1 MSTEDLAPQDEAPQ
15 AEPHVPAQRTEEPS
29 GSEPALLEVEDLKV
43 HFPIRRGVLV
53 ERTVGHVR
61 AVDGVSLQVSQG
73 GTYGL
78 VGESGCG
85 KTTFGRAVL
94 RLEEPTAGRVRLGDD
109 EVTTLKPER
118 LRKFRSRM
126 QMVFQDPLGSLN
138 PRHNVDMLLAEPLK
152 VHGVGSKAERRKL
165 AVETLDAVGLP
176 KTVLERFPHEFS
188 GGQRQRLGIARA
200 LMLRPDLIVCDEPVS
215 ALDVSIQAQV
225 MNLLDEL
232 QGEFGLTYLVI
243 AHDLAVVRHLSDR
256 VGVMYLGKLVEE
268 ADSASIYEHPR
279 HPYTKALL
287 SAVPQPDPEK
297 EATRE
302 RIILK
307 GDLPSPANPP
317 SGCRFRTRCP
327 WAQDI
332 CAEQEPQWREAAS
345 GHKVACHFDL

>member
-1 MSTEDLAPQDEAPQ
+1 MSPEQT
-15 AEPHVPAQRTEEPS
+15 EPHVPAQRTEEPDLS
-29 GSEPALLEVEDLKV
+29 GAATTPAASPLLEVEDLKV
-43 HFPIRRGVLV
+43 HFPIRRGIVV
-53 ERTVGHVR
+53 ERTVGHVQ
-61 AVDGVSLQVSQG
+61 AVDGVGLSIDAG

-94 RLEEPTAGRVRLGDD
+94 RLEEPTAGRVRLGGD
-109 EVTTLKPER
+109 EVTALKGER
-118 LRKFRSRM
+118 LRRFRSKM

-138 PRHNVDMLLAEPLK
+138 PRHNVDMLLSEPLK

-176 KTVLERFPHEFS
+176 KSVLERFPHEFS

-232 QGEFGLTYLVI
+232 QDEFGLTYLVI

-268 ADSASIYEHPR
+268 ADSETIYENPR

-287 SAVPQPDPEK
+287 SAVPQPDPEV

-327 WAQDI
+327 WAEDI
-332 CAEQEPQWREAAS
+332 CAEVEPEWREAAS

>member
-1 MSTEDLAPQDEAPQ
+1 MSTEQT
-15 AEPHVPAQRTEEPS
+15 EPHVPAQRTEEPDLS
-29 GSEPALLEVEDLKV
+29 GAATTPVASPLLEVEDLKV
-43 HFPIRRGVLV
+43 HFPIRRGIVV
-53 ERTVGHVR
+53 ERTVGHVQ
-61 AVDGVSLQVSQG
+61 AVDGVGLSIDAG

-94 RLEEPTAGRVRLGDD
+94 RLEEPTAGRVRLGGD
-109 EVTTLKPER
+109 EVTALKGER
-118 LRKFRSRM
+118 LRRFRSKM

-138 PRHNVDMLLAEPLK
+138 PRHNVDMLLSEPLK

-176 KTVLERFPHEFS
+176 KSVLERFPHEFS

-232 QGEFGLTYLVI
+232 QDEFGLTYLVI

-268 ADSASIYEHPR
+268 ADSETIYENPR

-287 SAVPQPDPEK
+287 SAVPQPDPEV

-327 WAQDI
+327 WAEDI
-332 CAEQEPQWREAAS
+332 CAEVEPEWREAAS

>member
-1 MSTEDLAPQDEAPQ
+1 MSAEQTEPR
-15 AEPHVPAQRTEEPS
+15 VPAQRTEEPDLS
-29 GSEPALLEVEDLKV
+29 AAATAPVASPLLEVEDLKV
-43 HFPIRRGVLV
+43 HFPIRRGIVV
-53 ERTVGHVR
+53 ERTVGHVQ
-61 AVDGVSLQVSQG
+61 AVDGVGLRIDAG

-94 RLEEPTAGRVRLGDD
+94 RLEEPTAGRVRLGGD
-109 EVTTLKPER
+109 EVTALKGER
-118 LRKFRSRM
+118 LRRFRSKM

-138 PRHNVDMLLAEPLK
+138 PRHNVDMLLSEPLK

-176 KTVLERFPHEFS
+176 KSVLERFPHEFS

-232 QGEFGLTYLVI
+232 QDEFGLTYLVI
-243 AHDLAVVRHLSDR
+243 AHDLAVVRHLSDQ

-268 ADSASIYEHPR
+268 ADSATIYENPR

-287 SAVPQPDPEK
+287 SAVPQPDPEV

-327 WAQDI
+327 WAEDI
-332 CAEQEPQWREAAS
+332 CAEVEPEWREAAS

>member
-1 MSTEDLAPQDEAPQ
+1 MSVDTTAETAAETE
-15 AEPHVPAQRTEEPS
+15 T
-29 GSEPALLEVEDLKV
+29 ALLTVDDVKV
-43 HFPIRRGVLV
+43 HFPIRRGVVV

-61 AVDGVSLQVSQG
+61 AVDGVSLRIG
-73 GTYGL
+73 AGRTYGL

-85 KTTFGRAVL
+85 KTTLGRAVL
-94 RLEEPTAGRVRLGDD
+94 RIEEPTAGTVTLGDT
-109 EVTTLKPER
+109 EVTGLRSDR
-118 LRKFRSRM
+118 LRRFRSKM

-138 PRHNVDMLLAEPLK
+138 PRHNVEMLLAEPLK
-152 VHGVGSKAERRKL
+152 VHGVGSRAERRSL
-165 AVETLDAVGLP
+165 ARETLEAVGLP
-176 KTVLERFPHEFS
+176 VSVLERYPHEFS

-232 QGEFGLTYLVI
+232 QDEFGLTYLVI
-243 AHDLAVVRHLSDR
+243 AHDLAVVRHLSDQ

-268 ADSASIYEHPR
+268 ADSETIYENPR

-287 SAVPQPDPEK
+287 SAVPHPDPEV
-297 EATRE
+297 EADRE
-302 RIILK
+302 RIILR

-332 CAEQEPQWREAAS
+332 CAEEEPVWREAAS

>member
-1 MSTEDLAPQDEAPQ
+1 MS
-15 AEPHVPAQRTEEPS
+15 AETSTPTS
-29 GSEPALLEVEDLKV
+29 TALLEVEDLEV
-43 HFPIRRGVLV
+43 HFPIRSGVIF
-53 ERTVGHVR
+53 ERTIGAVR
-61 AVDGVSLQVSQG
+61 AVDGVSLSIGAGQ
-73 GTYGL
+73 TYGL

-85 KTTFGRAVL
+85 KTTLGRAVL
-94 RLEEPTAGRVRLGDD
+94 RLEEPTGGSVHLGDTD
-109 EVTTLKPER
+109 VTA
-118 LRKFRSRM
+118 LRSENLRRFRSRM

-138 PRHNVDMLLAEPLK
+138 PRHNVEMLLAEPLR
-152 VHGVGSKAERRKL
+152 VHRINDRAEQRRL
-165 AVETLDAVGLP
+165 AEETLDAVGLP
-176 KTVLERFPHEFS
+176 TSVLERYPHEFS

-232 QGEFGLTYLVI
+232 QGEFGLTYMVI

-256 VGVMYLGKLVEE
+256 VGVMYLGKIVEE
-268 ADSASIYEHPR
+268 ADSEEIYENPR

-287 SAVPQPDPEK
+287 SAVPQPDPEV
-297 EATRE
+297 EASRE

-332 CAEQEPQWREAAS
+332 CAEETPVWREVAE
-345 GHKVACHFDL
+345 GHKVACHFDRFD

>member
-1 MSTEDLAPQDEAPQ
+1 MSTEPEAPGGAASRPPLQ
-15 AEPHVPAQRTEEPS
+15 RADEPAVPAKAP
-29 GSEPALLEVEDLKV
+29 LLEVEDLEV
-43 HFPIRRGVLV
+43 HFPIRRGILV

-61 AVDGVSLQVSQG
+61 AVDGVSLSVQPG
-73 GTYGL
+73 GTFGL

-94 RLEEPTAGRVRLGDD
+94 RLEEPTAGRVRLGGD
-109 EVTTLKPER
+109 EVTALRGER
-118 LRKFRSRM
+118 LRRFRSKM

-152 VHGVGSKAERRKL
+152 VHGVGSREERRKL

-176 KTVLERFPHEFS
+176 KSVLERYPHEFS

-232 QGEFGLTYLVI
+232 QDEFGLTYLVI

-268 ADSASIYEHPR
+268 ADSSQIYERPR

-287 SAVPQPDPEK
+287 SAVPQPDPEV

-327 WAQDI
+327 WAEDI
-332 CAEQEPQWREAAS
+332 CAEVEPEWREAAT
-345 GHKVACHFDL
+345 GHRVACHFDL

>member
-1 MSTEDLAPQDEAPQ
+1 MSTEQE
-15 AEPHVPAQRTEEPS
+15 AEPHVPAQRTEEPDLS
-29 GSEPALLEVEDLKV
+29 TAATPAASTPLLEVEDLKV
-43 HFPIRRGVLV
+43 HFPIRRGIVV
-53 ERTVGHVR
+53 ERTVGHVQ
-61 AVDGVSLQVSQG
+61 AVDGVGLQIDAG

-94 RLEEPTAGRVRLGDD
+94 RLEEPTGGRVRLGGD
-109 EVTTLKPER
+109 EVTAMKGER
-118 LRKFRSRM
+118 LRRFRSRM

-138 PRHNVDMLLAEPLK
+138 PRHNVDMLLSEPLK

-176 KTVLERFPHEFS
+176 KSVLERFPHEFS

-232 QGEFGLTYLVI
+232 QDEFGLTYLVI

-268 ADSASIYEHPR
+268 ADSETIYEHPR

-287 SAVPQPDPEK
+287 SAVPQPDPEV
-297 EATRE
+297 EASRE

-327 WAQDI
+327 WAEDI
-332 CAEQEPQWREAAS
+332 CAEVEPEWREAAS

>member
-1 MSTEDLAPQDEAPQ
+1 
-15 AEPHVPAQRTEEPS
+15 
-29 GSEPALLEVEDLKV
+29 
-43 HFPIRRGVLV
+43 
-53 ERTVGHVR
+53 
-61 AVDGVSLQVSQG
+61 
-73 GTYGL
+73 
-78 VGESGCG
+78 
-85 KTTFGRAVL
+85 VL
-94 RLEEPTAGRVRLGDD
+94 RLEEPTSGRVRLGGDD
-109 EVTTLKPER
+109 VTALQGER
-118 LRKFRSRM
+118 LRRFRSKM

-165 AVETLDAVGLP
+165 AVETLDAVGMP
-176 KTVLERFPHEFS
+176 KSVLERYPHEFS

-232 QGEFGLTYLVI
+232 QDEFGLTYLVI

-268 ADSASIYEHPR
+268 ADSETIYEHPR

-287 SAVPQPDPEK
+287 SAVPQPDPEV

-327 WAQDI
+327 WAEDI
-332 CAEQEPQWREAAS
+332 CAEVEPEWREAAS
-345 GHKVACHFDL
+345 GHRVACHFDL

>member
-1 MSTEDLAPQDEAPQ
+1 MSTEQH
-15 AEPHVPAQRTEEPS
+15 EPRVPAQRTEEPDLS
-29 GSEPALLEVEDLKV
+29 MAASASTAAPLLEVEDLKV
-43 HFPIRRGVLV
+43 HFPIRRGIVV
-53 ERTVGHVR
+53 ERTVGHVQ
-61 AVDGVSLQVSQG
+61 AVDGVGLQVDAG

-94 RLEEPTAGRVRLGDD
+94 RLEEPTSGRVRLGGDD
-109 EVTTLKPER
+109 VTALKGER
-118 LRKFRSRM
+118 LRRFRSKM

-138 PRHNVDMLLAEPLK
+138 PRHNVDMLLSEPLK

-176 KTVLERFPHEFS
+176 KSVLERFPHEFS

-268 ADSASIYEHPR
+268 ADSETIYENPR

-287 SAVPQPDPEK
+287 SAVPQPDPEV
-297 EATRE
+297 EANRE

-327 WAQDI
+327 WAEDI
-332 CAEQEPQWREAAS
+332 CAEVVPEWREAAS

>member
-1 MSTEDLAPQDEAPQ
+1 MSTEQT
-15 AEPHVPAQRTEEPS
+15 EPHVPAQRTEEPDLS
-29 GSEPALLEVEDLKV
+29 GAATTPAASPLLEVEDLKV
-43 HFPIRRGVLV
+43 HFPIRRGIVV
-53 ERTVGHVR
+53 ERTVGHVQ
-61 AVDGVSLQVSQG
+61 AVDGVGLSIDAG

-94 RLEEPTAGRVRLGDD
+94 RLEEPTAGRVRLGGD
-109 EVTTLKPER
+109 EVTALKGER
-118 LRKFRSRM
+118 LRRFRSKM

-138 PRHNVDMLLAEPLK
+138 PRHNVDMLLSEPLK

-176 KTVLERFPHEFS
+176 KSVLERFPHEFS

-232 QGEFGLTYLVI
+232 QDEFGLTYLVI

-268 ADSASIYEHPR
+268 ADSETIYENPR

-287 SAVPQPDPEK
+287 SAVPQPDPEV

-327 WAQDI
+327 WAEDI
-332 CAEQEPQWREAAS
+332 CAEVEPEWREAAS

>member
-1 MSTEDLAPQDEAPQ
+1 MST
-15 AEPHVPAQRTEEPS
+15 EPHVPAQRTEEPELS
-29 GSEPALLEVEDLKV
+29 TPASAPASAPLLEVEDLKV
-43 HFPIRRGVLV
+43 HFPIRRGIVV
-53 ERTVGHVR
+53 ERTVGHVQ
-61 AVDGVSLQVSQG
+61 AVDGVGLQIDSG

-94 RLEEPTAGRVRLGDD
+94 RLEEPTAGRVRLGGD
-109 EVTTLKPER
+109 EVTAMKGER
-118 LRKFRSRM
+118 LRRFRSKM

-138 PRHNVDMLLAEPLK
+138 PRHNVDMLLSEPLK

-176 KTVLERFPHEFS
+176 KSVLERFPHEFS

-232 QGEFGLTYLVI
+232 QDEFGLTYLVI

-268 ADSASIYEHPR
+268 ADSEAIYENPR

-287 SAVPQPDPEK
+287 SAVPQPDPEV
-297 EATRE
+297 EANRE

-327 WAQDI
+327 WAEDI
-332 CAEQEPQWREAAS
+332 CAEVEPEWREAAS

>member
-1 MSTEDLAPQDEAPQ
+1 MSVDTVTEGE
-15 AEPHVPAQRTEEPS
+15 TET
-29 GSEPALLEVEDLKV
+29 ALLTVDDVKV
-43 HFPIRRGVLV
+43 HFPIRRGIVV

-61 AVDGVSLQVSQG
+61 AVDGVSLSIDAG
-73 GTYGL
+73 KTYGL

-85 KTTFGRAVL
+85 KTTLGRAVL
-94 RLEEPTAGRVRLGDD
+94 RLEEPTAGTVTLGDT
-109 EVTTLKPER
+109 EVTGLRPER
-118 LRKFRSRM
+118 LRRFRSKM

-138 PRHNVDMLLAEPLK
+138 PRHNVEMLLAEPLK
-152 VHGVGSKAERRKL
+152 VHGVGSKTERRDL
-165 AVETLDAVGLP
+165 ARETLEAVGLP
-176 KTVLERFPHEFS
+176 VSVLERYPHEFS

-232 QGEFGLTYLVI
+232 QDEFGLTYLVI

-268 ADSASIYEHPR
+268 ADSETIYEHPR

-287 SAVPQPDPEK
+287 SAVPQPDPEV
-297 EATRE
+297 EASRE
-302 RIILK
+302 RIILT

-327 WAQDI
+327 WAQDV
-332 CAEQEPQWREAAS
+332 CAEKEPEWREAAS

>member
-1 MSTEDLAPQDEAPQ
+1 MSTEQTD
-15 AEPHVPAQRTEEPS
+15 PHVPAQRTEEPDLS
-29 GSEPALLEVEDLKV
+29 STVGDAAAPPLLEVEDLKV
-43 HFPIRRGVLV
+43 HFPIRRGIVV

-61 AVDGVSLQVSQG
+61 AVDGVGLSIDAG

-94 RLEEPTAGRVRLGDD
+94 RLEEPTAGRVRLGGD
-109 EVTTLKPER
+109 EVTALRGER
-118 LRKFRSRM
+118 LRRYRSKM

-138 PRHNVDMLLAEPLK
+138 PRHNVDMLLSEPLK

-176 KTVLERFPHEFS
+176 KSVLERFPHEFS

-232 QGEFGLTYLVI
+232 QDEFGLTYLVI

-268 ADSASIYEHPR
+268 ADSESIYERPR

-287 SAVPQPDPEK
+287 SAVPQPDPEV
-297 EATRE
+297 EAGRE

-327 WAQDI
+327 WAEDI
-332 CAEQEPQWREAAS
+332 CAEVEPEWREAAS

>member
-1 MSTEDLAPQDEAPQ
+1 MSTEPVKP
-15 AEPHVPAQRTEEPS
+15 EPSIPVQRTEEPDLAVA
-29 GSEPALLEVEDLKV
+29 EPVSAAAPLLEVEGLKV
-43 HFPIRRGVLV
+43 HFPIRRGLIV
-53 ERTVGHVR
+53 ERTVGHVQ
-61 AVDGVSLQVSQG
+61 AVDGVGLRIDSG

-94 RLEEPTAGRVRLGDD
+94 RLEEPTAGRVRLGGDD
-109 EVTTLKPER
+109 VTAMKGER
-118 LRKFRSRM
+118 LRRFRSKM

-138 PRHNVDMLLAEPLK
+138 PRHNVDMLLSEPLK
-152 VHGVGSKAERRKL
+152 VHGVGSRAERRKL
-165 AVETLDAVGLP
+165 AVETLDAVGMP
-176 KTVLERFPHEFS
+176 KSVLERFPHEFS

-232 QGEFGLTYLVI
+232 QDEFGLTYLVI

-268 ADSASIYEHPR
+268 ADSETIYENPR

-287 SAVPQPDPEK
+287 SAVPQPDPEV
-297 EATRE
+297 EAGRE

-327 WAQDI
+327 WAEDI
-332 CAEQEPQWREAAS
+332 CAEVEPEWREAAS